1 MAGNYLY
8 PDHSLRP
15 GCRPQCT
22 GGGLRAPPCH
32 AAAVAGGGGGGTAVA
47 AAVADQ

>member
-15 GCRPQCT
+15 GCRPQCSE
-22 GGGLRAPPCH
+22 GGLRAPPCH